1 MAENMVRCIRCHEVF
16 DAEAGPCTKCGAPYE
31 APVAPPLPVDGL
43 YVDRYAGTPFV
54 PGPETALLPARPHSN
69 PTALLIGAGVVMI
82 VAASMVAILAV
93 TLGLGSG
100 PTTAPVYVVPKTD
113 QPSPTPTL
121 PPSIALTLQRL
132 DDPNLSADVVV
143 ESAADV
149 NDPSLG
155 KHERQSVSFKGQIA
169 GGNEAGIVI
178 EAGITR
184 EYRVVDSIVYVR
196 VPPATR
202 WSIAASIPTYLLI
215 DQSFGLT
222 TPQMLRLVGAET
234 LDGQAV
240 NHFQTTRMWVP
251 DVPRIAMIDT
261 SGFAFKPET
270 VVLDLWTSP
279 DGEPVKAVFSAT
291 NLAANGTKLLDIE
304 TTYTFANVG
313 VPQTIEVPGPSPSAS
328 GGATPTK

>member
-1 MAENMVRCIRCHEVF
+1 MAENMVRCVRCHEVF
-16 DAEAGPCTKCGAPYE
+16 DAEAGPCTKCGTPYQAP
-31 APVAPPLPVDGL
+31 AAPPLPADGL

-54 PGPETALLPARPHSN
+54 PAPQTALLPARPHRNS
-69 PTALLIGAGVVMI
+69 TGLLIGAGAVMI
-82 VAASMVAILAV
+82 VAAIMVAILAV

-100 PTTAPVYVVPKTD
+100 PTPGPVYVVPKTD

-121 PPSIALTLQRL
+121 PPSIALTLQQL
-132 DDPNLSADVVV
+132 NDPNLSADVVV
-143 ESAADV
+143 ESSANV
-149 NDPSLG
+149 NDPTLG
-155 KHERQSVSFKGQIA
+155 KHDTQSVSFKGRIA
-169 GGNEAGIVI
+169 SGNEAGTVI

-184 EYRVVDSIVYVR
+184 EYVVVDNVVFVR

-202 WSIAASIPTYLLI
+202 WSTAASIPTYLLI

-222 TPQMLRLVGAET
+222 KPQMLRLVGAET
-234 LDGQAV
+234 LEGQAV

-279 DGEPVKAVFSAT
+279 DGEPVRAIFSAT

-304 TTYTFANVG
+304 TTYKFANVG
-313 VPQTIEVPGPSPSAS
+313 VPQTIEVPGPSPSGSA
-328 GGATPTK
+328 GATPSK

>member
-1 MAENMVRCIRCHEVF
+1 MAEKMVRCVRCHEVF
-16 DAEAGPCTKCGAPYE
+16 DAEAGPCTKCGAPYRPPAQPE
-31 APVAPPLPVDGL
+31 AIDGL
-43 YVDRYAGTPFV
+43 YVDRYAGTPFE
-54 PGPETALLPARPHSN
+54 PAPQTALLPARPRRNS
-69 PTALLIGAGVVMI
+69 TGLLIGAGAALI
-82 VAASMVAILAV
+82 VAAIMVAILAV

-100 PTTAPVYVVPKTD
+100 PTEAPVYVVPRTD

-121 PPSIALTLQRL
+121 PPSITLTLQQL
-132 DDPNLSADVVV
+132 NDPNLCADVVV
-143 ESAADV
+143 ASAADV
-149 NDPSLG
+149 NDPTLG

-169 GGNEAGIVI
+169 GGNETGIVI

-184 EYRVVDSIVYVR
+184 EYRVVGNVVFVR

-202 WSIAASIPTYLLI
+202 WSTAASIPTYLVI
-215 DQSFGLT
+215 DHSFRVT
-222 TPQMLRLVGAET
+222 KPEMLRLVGAET

-240 NHFQTTRMWVP
+240 NHLQTTRSWVP

-270 VVLDLWTSP
+270 VVLDLWTLP
-279 DGEPVKAVFSAT
+279 GGEPVKAVFSAT

-328 GGATPTK
+328 AGATPSK